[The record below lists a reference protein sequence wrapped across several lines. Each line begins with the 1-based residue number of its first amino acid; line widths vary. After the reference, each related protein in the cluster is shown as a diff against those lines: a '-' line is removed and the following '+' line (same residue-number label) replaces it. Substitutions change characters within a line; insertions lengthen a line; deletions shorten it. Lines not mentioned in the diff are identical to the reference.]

1 VIQRELPS
9 GDSHRDLL
17 EARYGSRF
25 DRRARRWVRWIL
37 LGVVI
42 LAGGVVAVVAYRN
55 LGPQPITGTQ
65 TALVFSDRSVRITFV
80 VTRDHPERP
89 GDCIVR
95 ALSRDGAE
103 VGRKEVYV
111 PAAGGSIQLTTV
123 LHTSNQPVT
132 GDVYGC
138 TYRVPPYMTTAVPP
152 SG

>member
-1 VIQRELPS
+1 M
-9 GDSHRDLL
+9 
-17 EARYGSRF
+17 
-25 DRRARRWVRWIL
+25 L
-37 LGVVI
+37 LGAVI
-42 LAGGVVAVVAYRN
+42 LVGIVVALVAYRN

-65 TALVFSDRSVRITFV
+65 TALVFSDHSVRITFV

-89 GDCIVR
+89 ADCIVR
-95 ALSRDGAE
+95 ALSQNGAE

-111 PAAGGSIQLTTV
+111 PAAGGSIQLNTV

-138 TYRVPPYMTTAVPP
+138 SYRVPPYLSTPAPP

>member
-1 VIQRELPS
+1 
-9 GDSHRDLL
+9 
-17 EARYGSRF
+17 
-25 DRRARRWVRWIL
+25 
-37 LGVVI
+37 
-42 LAGGVVAVVAYRN
+42 VAVVAYRN

-65 TALVFSDRSVRITFV
+65 TALVFNDHSVKITFV

-89 GDCIVR
+89 ADCIVR
-95 ALSRDGAE
+95 ALSQNGAE

-111 PAAGGSIQLTTV
+111 PATGGSIQLNTV

-138 TYRVPPYMTTAVPP
+138 SYRVPPYLSTPVPP

>member
-1 VIQRELPS
+1 M
-9 GDSHRDLL
+9 
-17 EARYGSRF
+17 
-25 DRRARRWVRWIL
+25 L

-42 LAGGVVAVVAYRN
+42 LVGIVVAVVAYRN

-65 TALVFSDRSVRITFV
+65 TALVFNDHSVKITFV

-89 GDCIVR
+89 ADCIVR
-95 ALSRDGAE
+95 ALSQNGAE

-111 PAAGGSIQLTTV
+111 PAAGGSIQLNTV

-138 TYRVPPYMTTAVPP
+138 SYRVPPYLSTPVPP